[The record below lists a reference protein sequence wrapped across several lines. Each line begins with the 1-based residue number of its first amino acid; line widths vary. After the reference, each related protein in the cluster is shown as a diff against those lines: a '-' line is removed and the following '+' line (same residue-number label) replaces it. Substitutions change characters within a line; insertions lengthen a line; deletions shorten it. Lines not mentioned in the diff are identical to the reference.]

1 MKELYVNKE
10 ELLDLI
16 ENLIIS
22 FPKNIEGLKILYKM
36 INDNKL
42 KTIKGVKEKWSWK
55 SIWNGNTI
63 RT

>member
-22 FPKNIEGLKILYKM
+22 FPNNIEGLKILYKM
-36 INDNKL
+36 IKDNKL
-42 KTIKGVKEKWSWK
+42 KTIKGVKEKWVK
-55 SIWNGNTI
+55 D
-63 RT
+63 